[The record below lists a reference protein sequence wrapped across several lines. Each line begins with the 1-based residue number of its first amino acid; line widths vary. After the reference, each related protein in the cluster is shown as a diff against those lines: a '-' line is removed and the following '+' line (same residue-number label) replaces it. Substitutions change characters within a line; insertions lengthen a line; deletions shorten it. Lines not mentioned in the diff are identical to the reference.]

1 MSPSEQANRRA
12 SGSFS
17 PMIFRKQKTPS
28 GMDPDVSR
36 LGFADPWSWKG
47 YHSDTG
53 NPRSKKDT
61 DHGSHQWPS
70 CLLNL
75 TQEGYVCTIW
85 FLSIVFLWTPF
96 LTIYGMSCRV
106 WFSSVFIDIVT
117 WWRNYSSTFYWLSYF
132 FCQLF
137 IAKTMCEGYRLYHPS
152 RKATLAKATAH
163 SHWAMEVCVTPG
175 APLR

>member
-36 LGFADPWSWKG
+36 LGIVIPETQRRTQIIDLISGLAVYQFGP
-47 YHSDTG
+47 
-53 NPRSKKDT
+53 KKDMFAPF
-61 DHGSHQWPS
+61 GS
-70 CLLNL
+70 
-75 TQEGYVCTIW
+75 
-85 FLSIVFLWTPF
+85 
-96 LTIYGMSCRV
+96 
-106 WFSSVFIDIVT
+106 
-117 WWRNYSSTFYWLSYF
+117 
-132 FCQLF
+132 
-137 IAKTMCEGYRLYHPS
+137 YRLYSCERHSWPYMAWAVEFGFLPFLSTLWHDEGIIHPRFIGCHIFFAS
-152 RKATLAKATAH
+152 FLSHRQCVRGIVCIILPGKLATLAKATAH